1 MHSLFKQAIVF
12 ICIFAH
18 LNANDIIATV
28 NGKSITSEDAKQFL
42 ESTNTNLKYS
52 SLTEEQKF
60 AVIERLI
67 ERELFAEAAA
77 KAKIEQTP
85 QFTRE
90 LEKLKKE
97 LMINL
102 WIKTQVD
109 SMIVSDGEAREI
121 YNNNKAKFI
130 EPSRIKIRHIVVRTK
145 EEANSIIA
153 ALKHLSGDMLK
164 RTFAAIASN
173 NSIDVSRDRGGDL
186 GELSK
191 EQLGPD
197 VAQIAWDLD
206 AGTISMRPIQTP
218 VGYHV
223 IFVEQKLKP
232 RTIPYEKAK
241 KDIIASLKQ
250 KQFNLYLTQLAK
262 EFKRTAKITIPG
274 KTIQDK

>member
-18 LNANDIIATV
+18 VNANDIIATV

-42 ESTNTNLKYS
+42 ASSNTNLKYS
-52 SLTEEQKF
+52 SLTEEQKL

-67 ERELFAEAAA
+67 ERELFAEAAQ

-85 QFTRE
+85 QFASE

-121 YNNNKAKFI
+121 YNNNKSKFI
-130 EPSRIKIRHIVVRTK
+130 EPSRIKVRHIVVRTK
-145 EEANSIIA
+145 DEANSIIA
-153 ALKHLSGDMLK
+153 ALKPLKGDMLK
-164 RTFAAIASN
+164 RTFVAIVAN
-173 NSIDVSRDRGGDL
+173 NSIDVSRERGGDL

-197 VAQIAWDLD
+197 VAQIAWNLN
-206 AGTISMRPIQTP
+206 AGTISMQPIQTS

-223 IFVEQKLKP
+223 IYVEQKLKP

-274 KTIQDK
+274 KTNQNQ

>member
-18 LNANDIIATV
+18 VNANDIIATV

-42 ESTNTNLKYS
+42 ASSNTNLEYS
-52 SLTEEQKF
+52 SLTKEQKL
-60 AVIERLI
+60 AVTERLI

-85 QFTRE
+85 QFANE

-102 WIKTQVD
+102 WIKMQID
-109 SMIVSDGEAREI
+109 SMIISDGEAREI
-121 YNNNKAKFI
+121 YNSNKAKFI
-130 EPSRIKIRHIVVRTK
+130 EPSRIKVRHIVVHTK

-153 ALKHLSGDMLK
+153 ALKLLKGDMLK
-164 RTFAAIASN
+164 RTFIAIATN
-173 NSIDVSRDRGGDL
+173 NSIDVSRERGGDL

-191 EQLGPD
+191 EQLGSD
-197 VAQIAWDLD
+197 VGQIAWNLN
-206 AGTISMRPIQTP
+206 AGTISMQPIQSP
-218 VGYHV
+218 IGYHV
-223 IFVEQKLKP
+223 IYVEQKLKP

-274 KTIQDK
+274 KTNQNQ

>member
-18 LNANDIIATV
+18 INADDIIATV

-121 YNNNKAKFI
+121 YNNKAKFI